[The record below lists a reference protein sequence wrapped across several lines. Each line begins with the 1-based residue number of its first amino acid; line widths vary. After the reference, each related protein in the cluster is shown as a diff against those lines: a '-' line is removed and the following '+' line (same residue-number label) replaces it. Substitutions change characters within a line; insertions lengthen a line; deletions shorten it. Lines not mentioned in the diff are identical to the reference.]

1 MVDRKEKRYE
11 VQNENSI
18 QPRAK
23 SEYAS
28 KRPDGSTMDHPQE
41 RMLNSN
47 HRDQEEF

>member
-1 MVDRKEKRYE
+1 MVDLKGKRYE

-28 KRPDGSTMDHPQE
+28 KRPDGSINNHPQE

-47 HRDQEEF
+47 QRDREEF